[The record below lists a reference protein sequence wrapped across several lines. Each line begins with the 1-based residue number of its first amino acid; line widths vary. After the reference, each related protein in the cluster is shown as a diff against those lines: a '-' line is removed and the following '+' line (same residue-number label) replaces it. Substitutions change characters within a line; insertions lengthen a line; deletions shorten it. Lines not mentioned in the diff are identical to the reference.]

1 MVLSCVSKEFPRTW
15 RNFWGTL
22 GCLWL
27 GLSLL
32 GVGLFVLVLLID
44 LGINLVYLWVGPD
57 NLKRAGEW
65 LDWAAPGLFAG
76 GAAVW
81 LTVAIAWTDPL
92 PNLFEEGD
100 PVGKPP
106 RESEVLG
113 GD

>member
-1 MVLSCVSKEFPRTW
+1 MNSVPRTW

-22 GCLWL
+22 GCLWE
-27 GLSLL
+27 GLALL
-32 GVGLFVLVLLID
+32 GSGLFVLVLLID

-65 LDWAAPGLFAG
+65 LDWAAPGLFTV

-81 LTVAIAWTDPL
+81 LTVYIAWPDPL
-92 PNLFEEGD
+92 PDPFDEDE